1 MALDLTRQAAAV
13 RLQYPSLAR
22 LGDECLNQ
30 ILFTSRRS
38 WLLEGR
44 LKHCRAAVR
53 AWQSLAGGMC
63 SSLDAKVGLMSE
75 RRDCCLDYQAKQ
87 TPGTPLKIAVN
98 RATAII
104 VASLLQD
111 T

>member
-1 MALDLTRQAAAV
+1 M
-13 RLQYPSLAR
+13 
-22 LGDECLNQ
+22 
-30 ILFTSRRS
+30 S

-75 RRDCCLDYQAKQ
+75 IAIAAWTTWPSKRLV
-87 TPGTPLKIAVN
+87 TPLKIAVN

-104 VASLLQD
+104 VAPLLQD